1 MKETA
6 PPVLPVTTS
15 DISSNIFFLQ
25 LVKEWLVLP
34 VSRVTLYNRRN
45 YFQCASKSKNSSLG
59 LLILKLFYCLN
70 LKRFSPKILPSNVL
84 STHFYWQWFFIT
96 NWVFINISPTCLQVG
111 NRSWD
116 QKAEEARLWGPIED
130 FVDLQLFK
138 LVLLTYR
145 ITFLLS
151 MVILKQA
158 SLFGFPQQIYSIQI
172 SLNKILKSNIF
183 AAVRILSL
191 KLNSNIELLE

>member
-1 MKETA
+1 MFEE
-6 PPVLPVTTS
+6 V
-15 DISSNIFFLQ
+15 F
-25 LVKEWLVLP
+25 
-34 VSRVTLYNRRN
+34 
-45 YFQCASKSKNSSLG
+45 
-59 LLILKLFYCLN
+59 
-70 LKRFSPKILPSNVL
+70 PKILPSNVL
-84 STHFYWQWFFIT
+84 STHFYWQWFLIT
-96 NWVFINISPTCLQVG
+96 NWVFINISPTCLQDG
-111 NRSWD
+111 TCSWD
-116 QKAEEARLWGPIED
+116 QKAEEARLWGPIEA

-138 LVLLTYR
+138 LVLLTHR